1 MQGSTISIQN
11 STIIPA
17 RSKFSSSASHLL
29 VFLNP
34 PLRQRNSTLMA
45 RFRGLVQDPPPP
57 PPLAGRFCLLP
68 QVEYRL
74 LFAPALTLSI
84 FAGIQLIFRRYRPAV
99 REATSIDLNTAKSM
113 YALPCLSQQPRSYP
127 RCRLAYFRDGKRVAL
142 EDLVEGGGGVVR
154 QG

>member
-45 RFRGLVQDPPPP
+45 RFRGLVQDLPPPP
-57 PPLAGRFCLLP
+57 PPLAERFCLLP
-68 QVEYRL
+68 QVEYIYL
-74 LFAPALTLSI
+74 VYFL
-84 FAGIQLIFRRYRPAV
+84 RPH
-99 REATSIDLNTAKSM
+99 
-113 YALPCLSQQPRSYP
+113 
-127 RCRLAYFRDGKRVAL
+127 
-142 EDLVEGGGGVVR
+142 
-154 QG
+154 